1 MLPVLQD
8 VLILASAWFHVILA
22 PYTKVEESFNLH
34 ATHDVLMYGTNPLS
48 DFASENLYKYD
59 HFIFPGAVPR
69 TFLGSLALAYLAAPF
84 LHIANAFNF
93 AQSKVDL
100 QIIVR
105 LVLATL
111 NALGLILIRR
121 AVSGRFGRS
130 VASFY
135 TLLTISQFHLP
146 FWMGR
151 TLPNMFALFPVNVST
166 SILISPSANPYAQ
179 RRAGLKAICIIIFT
193 AVVFRAELAL
203 LLVPIII
210 QHLYRSVFRSYTFL
224 STVRQL
230 LVVGATTG
238 VISITLTTAVDSYF
252 WDRFNSPL
260 WPEFSSV
267 WFNIVEGKSVE
278 WGVSP
283 YRTYLVSSLPKL
295 LLTAYPLAMITLM
308 APVRRSKIR
317 SAVFPYLTFVLLISC
332 LAHKEWRFIIYVVP
346 VFNVAAA
353 RALAWANNFG
363 SGKGESQRRGF
374 VSKLLSLPLRLLPFG
389 CLAINIAV
397 TVLLVLSSRRNYPGG
412 EAMHVFHSLLPSG
425 SQENVHVHICNLA
438 AQTGAS
444 LFTQTQSPPNLITHP
459 NNDTSVVYSKTESL
473 SPSQLTSGAPPY
485 DFTHLIIENHPT
497 LFLGAL
503 SRTERD
509 KWEVIATLYG
519 FERWIIANGSLH
531 DGSRREKTRRM
542 FAEGAKNLSTNPWN
556 AETWAWLASLVIKM
570 EETEKLWILKRTTG
584 IA

>member
-1 MLPVLQD
+1 
-8 VLILASAWFHVILA
+8 
-22 PYTKVEESFNLH
+22 
-34 ATHDVLMYGTNPLS
+34 
-48 DFASENLYKYD
+48 
-59 HFIFPGAVPR
+59 
-69 TFLGSLALAYLAAPF
+69 
-84 LHIANAFNF
+84 
-93 AQSKVDL
+93 
-100 QIIVR
+100 
-105 LVLATL
+105 
-111 NALGLILIRR
+111 
-121 AVSGRFGRS
+121 
-130 VASFY
+130 
-135 TLLTISQFHLP
+135 
-146 FWMGR
+146 MGR

>member
-278 WGVSP
+278 WGVSVAISN
-283 YRTYLVSSLPKL
+283 LLGFLPPQ
-295 LLTAYPLAMITLM
+295 AFIDG
-308 APVRRSKIR
+308 
-317 SAVFPYLTFVLLISC
+317 ISTRHDH
-332 LAHKEWRFIIYVVP
+332 LDGPREAEQDKEWRFIIYVVP

-425 SQENVHVHICNLA
+425 SQEYVHVHICNLA

-444 LFTQTQSPPNLITHP
+444 LFTQTHSPPNLITHP

-584 IA
+584 TA